1 MPRPD
6 DPGRDARTYGVLVA
20 LLFLAGLL
28 VCFFAL
34 VLPQF
39 LVIFLVVGGFIGMI
53 GLQYLIWGWWFTQML
68 SKSEDTPT
76 DQP

>member
-6 DPGRDARTYGVLVA
+6 DPGRDARTYSVLLA

-28 VCFFAL
+28 VFFFAL

-39 LVIFLVVGGFIGMI
+39 LVVFLVVGGFIGMI
-53 GLQYLIWGWWFTQML
+53 GLQYLIWGWWLSELL
-68 SKSEDTPT
+68 SKPDEPPSE
-76 DQP
+76 QP

>member
-39 LVIFLVVGGFIGMI
+39 LVIFLVVGGFVGMI
-53 GLQYLIWGWWFTQML
+53 GLQYLIWGWWL
-68 SKSEDTPT
+68 SSLLAEDKEGPT